1 MSDHRK
7 LISTTMKSGSFKGPP
22 KKNKKK
28 IYRCYKNNASMT
40 KKLRKEIMKRST
52 LKHNFKK
59 NRNRENWCKYKTQ
72 RNYCVNLLRKSKKQ
86 YFSNI
91 NVRDVSD
98 SKSSW
103 KSLKP
108 YFSNKGS
115 NPNKITLV
123 ENNAIITNYRV
134 ISETINKFFINTAKK
149 LNLKLF
155 KNSFDTDINQITSV
169 FKSHVSIKKIHEC
182 FPSIEANDF
191 NFRQVSLKEV
201 K

>member
-1 MSDHRK
+1 MFESGLSDHHK

-22 KKNKKK
+22 KKNNKK
-28 IYRCYKNNASMT
+28 IYRCYKNNTSMT

-59 NRNRENWCKYKTQ
+59 NRNHENWCKYKTQ

-86 YFSNI
+86 YFRDI

-103 KSLKP
+103 KSLTP

-115 NPNKITLV
+115 N
-123 ENNAIITNYRV
+123 
-134 ISETINKFFINTAKK
+134 S
-149 LNLKLF
+149 KLF

>member
-1 MSDHRK
+1 
-7 LISTTMKSGSFKGPP
+7 
-22 KKNKKK
+22 
-28 IYRCYKNNASMT
+28 MT

-115 NPNKITLV
+115 NSNKITLV
-123 ENNAIITNYRV
+123 ENNAIITNDRV
-134 ISETINKFFINTAKK
+134 ISESINKFFINTAKK

-169 FKSHVSIKKIHEC
+169 FKKSCKYQKDSRVFSKHRSK
-182 FPSIEANDF
+182 
-191 NFRQVSLKEV
+191 
-201 K
+201 